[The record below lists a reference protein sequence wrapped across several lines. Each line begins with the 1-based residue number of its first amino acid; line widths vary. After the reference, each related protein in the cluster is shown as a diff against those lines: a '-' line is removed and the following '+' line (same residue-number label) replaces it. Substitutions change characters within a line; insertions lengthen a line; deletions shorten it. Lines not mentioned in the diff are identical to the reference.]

1 MSNKWKISDFVLI
14 GLLAAVHAAVIYG
27 VGMLTA
33 VMIPV
38 THVFAAS
45 ITALIMG
52 SIVLFVVKKIERF
65 GAMTLLVSLGTA
77 LFTLTGMGSITILIF
92 VIVVSLIADI
102 IVFKTNFKTIAIGI
116 GYGFTQAAYFF
127 GGCFPFIFF
136 FDREVRKWINMGL
149 GEDEIYAY
157 AKYLTGGFATL
168 GIVSAIICG
177 VIGVYIGKGIL
188 KKHFKNID

>member
-27 VGMLTA
+27 VGMLTS

-38 THVFAAS
+38 MHVFAAS

-77 LFTLTGMGSITILIF
+77 FFTLTGLGSISSLIF
-92 VIVVSLIADI
+92 VIAVSLIADI
-102 IVFKTNFKTIAIGI
+102 IVFKASFKTIAIGI

-136 FDREVRKWINMGL
+136 FDREVKKWIDMGL

-157 AKYLTGGFATL
+157 AKYLTGGFAIL
-168 GIVSAIICG
+168 GVVSAIICG

>member
-27 VGMLTA
+27 VGVLTA

-38 THVFAAS
+38 MHVFAPS

-52 SIVLFVVKKIERF
+52 SIVLFVVKKIEHF

-77 LFTLTGMGSITILIF
+77 FFTLTGMGSITCLIC
-92 VIVVSLIADI
+92 VIIASLIADI

-127 GGCFPFIFF
+127 GGCIPFMFF
-136 FDREVRKWINMGL
+136 LDREVKKWTDMGL
-149 GEDEIYAY
+149 GKDEIYAY
-157 AKYLTGGFATL
+157 VKFFTGGFAAL
-168 GIVSAIICG
+168 GIVSAFICG
-177 VIGVYIGKGIL
+177 VIGVYIGKVIL

>member
-27 VGMLTA
+27 VGVLTA

-38 THVFAAS
+38 MHVFAPS

-52 SIVLFVVKKIERF
+52 SIVLFVVKKIEHF

-77 LFTLTGMGSITILIF
+77 FFTLTGMGSITCLIC
-92 VIVVSLIADI
+92 VIIASLIADI
-102 IVFKTNFKTIAIGI
+102 IVFKTNFKTISIGI

-136 FDREVRKWINMGL
+136 LDREINKWVEMGVTEEEMY
-149 GEDEIYAY
+149 GYIR
-157 AKYLTGGFATL
+157 YLTGGFAVI
-168 GIVSAIICG
+168 GVVSAILCG
-177 VIGVYIGKGIL
+177 IVGVYVGKLIL
-188 KKHFKNID
+188 RRHFKNID

>member
-1 MSNKWKISDFVLI
+1 
-14 GLLAAVHAAVIYG
+14 
-27 VGMLTA
+27 MLTA
-33 VMIPV
+33 VMVPV
-38 THVFAAS
+38 MHVFAAS

-77 LFTLTGMGSITILIF
+77 LFTLTGMGSISILIF
-92 VIVVSLIADI
+92 VIAVSLIADI
-102 IVFKTNFKTIAIGI
+102 IVFKTNFKTIAVGI

-149 GEDEIYAY
+149 GKDEIYAISRRPGRSPVRRPRSGPPV
-157 AKYLTGGFATL
+157 A
-168 GIVSAIICG
+168 VRR
-177 VIGVYIGKGIL
+177 
-188 KKHFKNID
+188 